1 MRYSNLIRKIAKN
14 KKGFDPDFTDI
25 TIAVIIAAVT
35 FFFVF
40 IYMAFTS
47 TDVEKIV
54 IAKNG
59 NVEDNYLLLS
69 YLRSPMEKTGI
80 TVSEYF
86 GMFDKKNLKQKISK
100 SYKGDCLEGSEITL
114 KTKDIFKNMDD
125 WRLTL
130 FTVDK
135 LLFEEKI
142 CYISNG
148 DNTEMPIAAI
158 VPSND
163 PTINIGLRLGYK
175 S

>member
-25 TIAVIIAAVT
+25 MIAIIIVAVT

-40 IYMAFTS
+40 MYMALTS
-47 TDVEKIV
+47 TDTEKIV

-59 NVEDNYLLLS
+59 NVKDNYVLLS

-86 GMFDKKNLKQKISK
+86 GSFDRESLKKKISGFGK
-100 SYKGDCLEGSEITL
+100 EKCLEGTEIAEE
-114 KTKDIFKNMDD
+114 TKGIFKGMDN
-125 WRLTL
+125 WMLT
-130 FTVDK
+130 FSTFDK
-135 LLFEEKI
+135 LSGDEKI
-142 CYISNG
+142 CHLSDG
-148 DNTEMPIAAI
+148 SKTEMPIAAA

-163 PTINIGLRLGYK
+163 PTINIGLRLRYK